1 MNEKGFTLIEMIIVL
16 FVISILLLI
25 TIPNITSHN
34 AVIKDK
40 GCEAL
45 IKMVQAQVQVFE
57 IENETIPTL
66 DELTS
71 GNYINTDR
79 CPGGNPI
86 VIDATTGEV
95 TESATP

>member
-34 AVIKDK
+34 TVIKDK

-57 IENETIPTL
+57 IEHDSIPTL
-66 DELTS
+66 EELKT
-71 GNYINTDR
+71 GKYINTDK
-79 CPGGNPI
+79 CPGGNTI
-86 VIDATTGEV
+86 VINAATGEV
-95 TESATP
+95 KESATP

>member
-40 GCEAL
+40 GCDAL
-45 IKMVQAQVQVFE
+45 IKMVQAQVQVYE
-57 IENETIPTL
+57 IEKETIPTL
-66 DELTS
+66 AELKT
-71 GNYINTDR
+71 GNYITTDK
-79 CPGGNPI
+79 CPGGNSL
-86 VIDATTGEV
+86 VIDSITGEV
-95 TESATP
+95 TQSGTP